1 MNIFPFVKKFWHDP
15 VWSNVI
21 AGTILTL
28 FGVLF
33 TYYWVVQPTP
43 AVATGP
49 EKVAL
54 STPAIAQVQVWPP
67 ITLDVLNNLTYQIDG
82 EYITLQNG
90 KREFNPGSDRGIH
103 DKAIFV
109 HFVDHAFGDI
119 DGDGSS
125 DAIAVLQVSDGGSG
139 IYYYLSTVYNDH
151 GSPKVIGPAF
161 VLGDRLEFRSV
172 SIRDGKVAA
181 QLMMHKP
188 EDTLCC
194 PSLFRTLEFVIKD
207 KALLC
212 RTEPCSEL

>member
-1 MNIFPFVKKFWHDP
+1 MNIAPFVKKIWHDP
-15 VWSNVI
+15 VGSKVI
-21 AGTILTL
+21 AGTILAL
-28 FGVLF
+28 FGVMF
-33 TYYWVVQPTP
+33 TYWLFQPTP
-43 AVATGP
+43 AVSTRP
-49 EKVAL
+49 EKIAL
-54 STPAIAQVQVWPP
+54 SSPAIAQTQVWSP
-67 ITLDVLNNLTYQIDG
+67 ITLDELKNLTYQIDG
-82 EYITLQNG
+82 EDITLQNG
-90 KREFNPGSDRGIH
+90 KREFNPDSDRGIH

-109 HFVDHAFGDI
+109 HLVDHAFGDI

-161 VLGDRLEFRSV
+161 ILGDRLEFRSV

-188 EDTLCC
+188 EDALCC